1 MEDRFYYRKLEC
13 YIEPEKELPRKNW
26 ENAYFDL
33 SLLPTET
40 MKEEFRRY
48 IRYRGTQVALN
59 TIRHDNI
66 YFRQFCQAKRAE
78 TWSTFWLVLYPL
90 LAYSIAAV
98 LLLLCSGAVKG
109 LPKRGG
115 VGMNALF
122 FAVGLL
128 ALVGGILWEPNLVHS
143 ISLVSLMEG
152 ECLFGLVCAA
162 RRKEK

>member
-1 MEDRFYYRKLEC
+1 MCRLTCLELKALLRVVMTNTNSQNDKKYLLHIAYHVLYLC
-13 YIEPEKELPRKNW
+13 Y
-26 ENAYFDL
+26 
-33 SLLPTET
+33 
-40 MKEEFRRY
+40 
-48 IRYRGTQVALN
+48 ALALAPA
-59 TIRHDNI
+59 
-66 YFRQFCQAKRAE
+66 FRQFCQAKRAE